1 MRGDLVFEHDV
12 KTYLKVRGE
21 QFIDGTSSHT
31 SLDFHL
37 TRRNIH
43 IDTKEKCQQFSMDN
57 WKEASMPQ
65 EHLFIIDDLAVRKL
79 LPHAPNGFS
88 LIRDSSVSPPMHY
101 VYSIVDF
108 LCMPKKRCRR
118 TISKSVTTFKGKWL
132 VDLRDAAAFET
143 LDDAMQYILHYSE
156 KHKSILESHIDCW
169 GNYRSER
176 IGSGGRTRV
185 AKYWKEDSKA
195 RR

>member
-1 MRGDLVFEHDV
+1 MFELDV
-12 KTYLKVRGE
+12 KTYLTSRGE
-21 QFIDGTSSHT
+21 QFSDGTSSHT

-43 IDTKEKCQQFSMDN
+43 IDTKEKCQKFSMNN
-57 WKEASMPQ
+57 WKEAPMPQ

-79 LPHAPNGFS
+79 LLYAPNSFS
-88 LIRDSSVSPPMHY
+88 IIRDSSLTPPMHY

-118 TISKSVTTFKGKWL
+118 RISKSVTTLKGKWL

-143 LDDAMQYILHYSE
+143 LDEAMEYILRYSE
-156 KHKSILESHIDCW
+156 KRKAILETHIDCW

-176 IGSGGRTRV
+176 IGTGGTTRL
-185 AKYWKEDSKA
+185 ARHWKEDSKV
-195 RR
+195 RS